1 MVKCKYQHIFSN
13 TSFNK
18 VADVNIPVAPGE
30 TILCSALIQNE
41 TQIILVT

>member
-1 MVKCKYQHIFSN
+1 MVKCKYKHIFSN

-18 VADVNIPVAPGE
+18 VDDVNIPVAPGE